1 MYNKLKELKITDRI
15 VNEDNDYLL
24 KEEYDKLIKIKNK
37 YDSVLTIIDEFNQY
51 CKSTVTKEYPED
63 KYIIIP
69 STIKIVKES
78 SYTVTNYNDIHYE
91 MRVYLGEK
99 YITTVNKKEERFKLE
114 HIKKIT
120 KCLDNMVNDFFLLEK
135 SSYGYSYSDYNY
147 YTFRFNNLK
156 KILKEIKDVVM
167 LVEYFNDKI
176 VTIEKDEK
184 LLKELQEIDDFL
196 ENL

>member
-24 KEEYDKLIKIKNK
+24 KEEYDKLIKVKNK
-37 YDSVLTIIDEFNQY
+37 YDSVLTVIDEFNQY

-135 SSYGYSYSDYNY
+135 SSYGYNYSDYNY